1 MGQAITITA
10 IDDFTEFPTA
20 KRTVDVTATGGGT
33 LQYRVEA
40 VGRLPYGIRVE
51 PTDLTDLVSGT
62 SKVTITNPGR
72 RIVVVNVRVTVTD
85 GTREAQEEFKAVFS
99 DNVAPFV
106 KPTLKARSGDGAV
119 ELTWSHAGGQRVTG
133 YQYKQGNG
141 AWTAVPDSNADT
153 VSHVVT
159 GLTNGTE
166 YTFQVRAL
174 NALGMSPESEMASAT
189 PAVLAATLPAVA
201 NLQTRVDRNWV
212 TLTWDRSTVGVGAD
226 LSYQYGI
233 VGVHQTTISIPNSDA
248 TTTSFTLELLPGT
261 HILRIRTQTSRSS
274 SRFGVNTNV
283 TVTVEGPAAPTGLRA
298 DVGDGEVTLR
308 WTQTTDEQVGAYE
321 YRVNGGRWETAR
333 GVRGDGTEFRI
344 AGLTNGVEYTFEL
357 RARGD
362 WYGVANSN
370 YGYGPHAEVKATL
383 KEPLPLLPAP
393 TDLAV
398 KARTLTSFTVQWTA
412 VANATGYVAT
422 ARRRF
427 GGTTVSVTVTATEAE
442 FTGLTA
448 NTAYNVS
455 VHATGDG
462 TNHQPTGRRAPLLV
476 RTAPPPPRPPD
487 GLSIEAGDA
496 EVTLRWTQATDTSIT
511 GYEYRQRTDSDF
523 ADAWVVISNSGA
535 STVSHT
541 VTSLTNGA
549 AYAFE
554 LRAVNATGVG
564 ASSPPVREV
573 PLAVPMAPANV
584 TAEPG
589 VAEVTLR
596 WTRAADTSI
605 TGYEYTRDGGT
616 TWVAF
621 PSGSVHYRVTGLTN
635 GQSYAFQLRA
645 LNVRGAGAASAVV
658 MATPEAVPGVPGNL
672 QAEADDGQMTL
683 TWEAPTSGGGVKR
696 YQLWRT
702 GAEIWTDIAGS
713 DAMTRSHVVMGLSNG
728 QSYTFQVR
736 AANDVAIGSSAE
748 VLATPAVQLPAL
760 SIADA
765 SVDEGNSGTVDM
777 EFTVTLGEA
786 SSEVV
791 TVTYAT
797 FLTPEGTATAGTDYM
812 AANGILTFAVGETM
826 QTFTVLITG
835 DMTGEPDE
843 TFTVSLS
850 GPSNAMLADD
860 EAIGTIRN
868 DEASPTLSIA
878 PSNVSVLE
886 GNGSSTE
893 QIFMVAMSPA
903 NSQEVTVAY
912 ATADGTATA
921 ADTDYTAASGTLT
934 FAAGE
939 TRKTLTV
946 QVTGDTVEEDDETF
960 TVALS
965 NASGSGALI
974 STTAGTATVTITDD
988 DQPLLSIADASVNEG
1003 DSGTTSMGF
1012 TVMLNRASGRRV
1024 TVDYATADIISADAA
1039 TEGTDYT
1046 AANGTLTFAPNET
1059 VQTFTVPVNGDEIY
1073 EGNETFMVTL
1083 SRPAGAEL
1091 ADGMATGTIT
1101 NDEASPTLSL
1111 APINAPVS
1119 EGGSGTTTEVSLT
1132 VTMSPASDQRVTVGY
1147 TTAAGSATANTDYVT
1162 SSGTLTFAASETTK
1176 TIAVQV
1182 TGDDDDEGDE
1192 TFTVR
1197 LSSVSGSDASISTMA
1212 GTATVT
1218 ITELPTL
1225 SIANAGRN
1233 EGDSRTADLSF
1244 TVTLS
1249 EALSQPVT
1257 VDYATSDGTATA
1269 GTDYTTTTG
1278 TLTFAANDTT
1288 RTFNVS
1294 IIGDVIYEADETFM
1308 VALSNPPSGAR
1319 LLAAGTTAT
1328 GTITNDE
1335 ATPTLRI
1342 TPSNASVSEGG
1353 NGTTTETPFTVTM
1366 SPASSQPVTVAYATA
1381 DGTATVAD
1389 ADYTAANGTLT
1400 FAAGETGK
1408 TITVQVNGDDDD
1420 EDDETFTVRLSN
1432 ASGSN
1437 ASISTTAGTATVAIV
1452 GLPTLSVAD
1461 ASMPEGDRGN
1471 TPLSFTATLM
1481 PASDE
1486 VVTVNYATSDGSAS
1500 AGTDYTTTTG
1510 TLTFAAGVVTQ
1521 TFTVPII
1528 GDVIY
1533 EADETFTVALSG
1545 PSSGAR
1551 LADATATGTITN
1563 DEDSP
1568 GLNIGDASTTEG
1580 SLMAFTVTLMPVS
1593 SQPVTVDYMIEGVTA
1608 IENTDYIG
1616 TSGTLA
1622 FAPGETSKTI
1632 TAQIILDELNDEGEE
1647 TFTVTLSGPTNAE
1660 LADSEATGTIEA
1672 IQRPEV
1678 VRVRFSSGDDLGED
1692 NSYNEGELIGVDVE
1706 FSVDI
1711 DYDGTPT
1718 IELLIEDSS
1727 TGTSGSLTLAGAYRT
1742 TARQTDGPI
1751 RHARAERVL
1760 EDGKTLRFRYQVQ
1773 PEDMDSDGIRIGP
1786 DSLRGDIWRR
1796 DHPLLSA
1803 ILGHDR
1809 DLAPASGPRVDGSKK
1824 PESDG
1829 QRFKNLIEEV
1839 ESRNALAIV
1848 DDVIRTISQR
1858 IRDMGTS
1865 GQATLN
1871 IAGHEVRLDLQEQ
1884 EEPSERRELSVLG
1897 EEETYTDLKPT
1908 TEQLFDGTSFVL
1920 PLRLNA
1926 GASNAAEVE
1935 VWGRGSWQSMDG
1947 DGDRLDWDG
1956 DRRGAQL
1963 GIDAQFREE
1972 VLGGLVVS
1980 WSDGEFDYRD
1990 GDREGRHDNRMLSVH
2005 PWIAWST
2012 NEDIDLWA
2020 SVGYGDGEITI
2031 SEGDYKSD
2039 TTLQTLAAG
2048 ASGPLLE
2055 QDALTVVLKGEGFF
2069 AKVDIDEGGVPDVD
2083 ANRMRLAVEGSW
2095 GHGTDSGG
2103 QLTPSLEL
2111 GMRADGGDGSSGTGA
2126 EIGAGV
2132 VFVDHTGRLS
2142 LDLDGRVLVTDGD
2155 VLERGLSG
2163 VLRYAPDSAGRG
2175 LSLDVR
2181 SSWGAASSGMERL
2194 WETGVSDL
2202 AEEGLQ
2208 AVLGTRMQAEIGYGI
2223 GYASGLLKSYG
2234 GIELEEDG
2242 DVRYLI
2248 GSRYTTSSSLELSFE
2263 GSHQAEDSE
2272 GGIMLKGTLLW

>member
-1 MGQAITITA
+1 M
-10 IDDFTEFPTA
+10 
-20 KRTVDVTATGGGT
+20 
-33 LQYRVEA
+33 
-40 VGRLPYGIRVE
+40 
-51 PTDLTDLVSGT
+51 
-62 SKVTITNPGR
+62 
-72 RIVVVNVRVTVTD
+72 
-85 GTREAQEEFKAVFS
+85 
-99 DNVAPFV
+99 
-106 KPTLKARSGDGAV
+106 
-119 ELTWSHAGGQRVTG
+119 
-133 YQYKQGNG
+133 
-141 AWTAVPDSNADT
+141 
-153 VSHVVT
+153 
-159 GLTNGTE
+159 
-166 YTFQVRAL
+166 
-174 NALGMSPESEMASAT
+174 
-189 PAVLAATLPAVA
+189 
-201 NLQTRVDRNWV
+201 
-212 TLTWDRSTVGVGAD
+212 
-226 LSYQYGI
+226 
-233 VGVHQTTISIPNSDA
+233 
-248 TTTSFTLELLPGT
+248 
-261 HILRIRTQTSRSS
+261 
-274 SRFGVNTNV
+274 
-283 TVTVEGPAAPTGLRA
+283 
-298 DVGDGEVTLR
+298 
-308 WTQTTDEQVGAYE
+308 
-321 YRVNGGRWETAR
+321 
-333 GVRGDGTEFRI
+333 
-344 AGLTNGVEYTFEL
+344 
-357 RARGD
+357 
-362 WYGVANSN
+362 
-370 YGYGPHAEVKATL
+370 
-383 KEPLPLLPAP
+383 
-393 TDLAV
+393 
-398 KARTLTSFTVQWTA
+398 
-412 VANATGYVAT
+412 
-422 ARRRF
+422 
-427 GGTTVSVTVTATEAE
+427 
-442 FTGLTA
+442 
-448 NTAYNVS
+448 
-455 VHATGDG
+455 
-462 TNHQPTGRRAPLLV
+462 
-476 RTAPPPPRPPD
+476 
-487 GLSIEAGDA
+487 
-496 EVTLRWTQATDTSIT
+496 
-511 GYEYRQRTDSDF
+511 
-523 ADAWVVISNSGA
+523 
-535 STVSHT
+535 
-541 VTSLTNGA
+541 
-549 AYAFE
+549 
-554 LRAVNATGVG
+554 
-564 ASSPPVREV
+564 
-573 PLAVPMAPANV
+573 
-584 TAEPG
+584 
-589 VAEVTLR
+589 
-596 WTRAADTSI
+596 
-605 TGYEYTRDGGT
+605 
-616 TWVAF
+616 
-621 PSGSVHYRVTGLTN
+621 
-635 GQSYAFQLRA
+635 
-645 LNVRGAGAASAVV
+645 
-658 MATPEAVPGVPGNL
+658 PGNL

-736 AANDVAIGSSAE
+736 AANDAAIGSSAE

-797 FLTPEGTATAGTDYM
+797 FFTPEGTATAGTDYM

-946 QVTGDTVEEDDETF
+946 QVTGDTAEEDDETF

-1353 NGTTTETPFTVTM
+1353 NGTTTETSFTVTM

-1381 DGTATVAD
+1381 DGTATAAD
-1389 ADYTAANGTLT
+1389 ADYTVASGTLT

-1481 PASDE
+1481 PTSDEVVTVNYATSDGSASAGTDYTTTTGTLTFAVGVATQTFTVPIIGDVIYEADEIFMVALSNPASGARLLAAGTTATGTITNDEATPTLRITPSNASVSEGGNGTTTETSFTVTMSPASSQPVTVAYATADGTATAADADYTAASGTLTFAAGETGKTITVQVTGDDDDEDDETFTVRLSNASGSNAGISTTAGTATVAIVGLPTLSVADASMPEGDRGNTPLSFTATLMPASDE

-1510 TLTFAAGVVTQ
+1510 TLTFAAGVATQ

-1533 EADETFTVALSG
+1533 ETDETFTVALSG

-1593 SQPVTVDYMIEGVTA
+1593 SQPVTVDYMVEGVTA

-1884 EEPSERRELSVLG
+1884 EEPSEIRELSVLG

-2069 AKVDIDEGGVPDVD
+2069 AKVDVDEGGVPDVD

-2103 QLTPSLEL
+2103 QLTPSLEF

-2263 GSHQAEDSE
+2263 GSHQAENSE